1 MGLLQVTLSLNPR
14 QTLQE
19 SSDAQLKYLMLAVN
33 DLKLLQ
39 SDYMIDT
46 SKDIQILLPLFTF
59 INKIYL

>member
-39 SDYMIDT
+39 SEYMIDT
-46 SKDIQILLPLFTF
+46 STDIQILLPLFTF

>member
-39 SDYMIDT
+39 SEYMIDT
-46 SKDIQILLPLFTF
+46 SKDIQILLPLLTF

>member
-39 SDYMIDT
+39 SEYMIDT
-46 SKDIQILLPLFTF
+46 SKDIQILLPHFTF